1 MSEPDGRR
9 GRARG
14 GAQAYRADG
23 AARRLIARTG
33 RRAGLSRGRGGA
45 QAYRADERAYRRLIA
60 SRTRSGLDGSIR
72 YRYGKLISRTVRVDC
87 AIVLKQFLTC
97 QV

>member
-14 GAQAYRADG
+14 GAQTYRADG
-23 AARRLIARTG
+23 AARRLIARRLIVSIG
-33 RRAGLSRGRGGA
+33 
-45 QAYRADERAYRRLIA
+45 RLIA

-72 YRYGKLISRTVRVDC
+72 YRYGKLISRTVRVDR

>member
-1 MSEPDGRR
+1 MSEPDGRH
-9 GRARG
+9 
-14 GAQAYRADG
+14 GAAGG
-23 AARRLIARTG
+23 AARRLIARRLIVSIG
-33 RRAGLSRGRGGA
+33 RLIARRLIVSIG
-45 QAYRADERAYRRLIA
+45 RLIA

>member
-9 GRARG
+9 GG
-14 GAQAYRADG
+14 GGRAYRA
-23 AARRLIARTG
+23 
-33 RRAGLSRGRGGA
+33 
-45 QAYRADERAYRRLIA
+45 AYRRLIA

-72 YRYGKLISRTVRVDC
+72 YRYGKLISRTVRVDR